1 MLNFETLKSKHN
13 DNIMPSYSR
22 FDVALVSG
30 KGAVAVDCG
39 GREYVDFTSGIGV
52 NSLGYCDDKWVSAVS
67 GQAAA
72 LQHISNLYYNPVST
86 ELAAKL
92 CELTGLDKV
101 FFGNSGAE
109 ANECAIKLARK
120 YSNDKY
126 GDNSKRNEIVTLQ
139 NSFHGRTVT
148 TLAATGQDHF
158 HEHFYP
164 FTEGFSYAQTNMESI
179 KSTVSEKTCAVLIE
193 LIQGEGGVC
202 PLDKAFVQDL
212 RAFCTE
218 KDILL
223 MIDEVQTGVGR
234 TGALYCYQNYGIQP
248 DVITSAKGL
257 GGGLPIGACLCRKG
271 LGEVLNSGMHGS
283 TFGAN
288 PVVCAGALAVLDRV
302 AKPEFLAEV
311 QAKGEYIRCKLSKMK
326 NVDFVRG
333 MGLMLGI
340 GLKTGTAK
348 EAAAAC
354 AKNGLLILTAKDLL
368 RMLPPLTIRYEE
380 IDKGLAIL
388 EQVIG

>member
-1 MLNFETLKSKHN
+1 MIFENIKSEHN

-30 KGAVAVDCG
+30 KGAIAVDCDG
-39 GREYVDFTSGIGV
+39 KEYIDFTSGIGV

-67 GQAAA
+67 QQAAT
-72 LQHISNLYYNPVST
+72 LQHTSNLYYNPMPT
-86 ELAAKL
+86 QLAAKL
-92 CELTGLDKV
+92 CELTGFDKV

-126 GDNSKRNEIVTLQ
+126 GEDRNEIVALQ

-148 TLAATGQDHF
+148 TLSATGQDHF
-158 HEHFYP
+158 HEHFAP
-164 FTEGFSYAQTNMESI
+164 FTGGFSFAETNLGSV
-179 KSTVSEKTCAVLIE
+179 KNAVNDKTCAVLIE

-202 PLDKAFVQDL
+202 PLDKTFVKEL
-212 RAFCTE
+212 SAFCAQ

-223 MIDEVQTGVGR
+223 LVDEVQTGVGR
-234 TGALYCYQNYGIQP
+234 TGALYCYQNYEIMP

-271 LGEVLNSGMHGS
+271 LGEVLSSGMHGS
-283 TFGAN
+283 TFGGN

-302 AKPEFLAEV
+302 AQPEFLTEV
-311 QAKGEYIRCKLSKMK
+311 QAKSEYICKKLSKMK

-333 MGLMLGI
+333 MGLMIGI
-340 GLKTGTAK
+340 ALKKGSSK

-354 AKNGLLILTAKDLL
+354 AKNGLLILTAKELL
-368 RMLPPLTIRYEE
+368 RMLPPLTISYEE

-388 EQVIG
+388 EQVID

>member
-1 MLNFETLKSKHN
+1 MTFENIKSKHN

-30 KGAVAVDCG
+30 KGAIAVDCDG
-39 GREYVDFTSGIGV
+39 KEYIDFTSGIGV

-67 GQAAA
+67 QQAAT
-72 LQHISNLYYNPVST
+72 LQHTSNLYYNPMPT
-86 ELAAKL
+86 QLAAKL
-92 CELTGLDKV
+92 CELTGFDKV

-126 GDNSKRNEIVTLQ
+126 GEDRNEIVALQ

-148 TLAATGQDHF
+148 TLSATGQDHF
-158 HEHFYP
+158 HEHFAP
-164 FTEGFSYAQTNMESI
+164 FTGGFSFAETNLGSV
-179 KSTVSEKTCAVLIE
+179 KNAVNDKTCAVLIE

-202 PLDKAFVQDL
+202 PLDKTFVKEL
-212 RAFCTE
+212 SAFCAQ

-223 MIDEVQTGVGR
+223 LVDEVQTGVGR
-234 TGALYCYQNYGIQP
+234 TGAFYCYQNYDIMP

-271 LGEVLNSGMHGS
+271 LGEVLSSGMHGS
-283 TFGAN
+283 TFGGN

-302 AKPEFLAEV
+302 AQPEFLTEV
-311 QAKGEYIRCKLSKMK
+311 QAKSEYICKKLSKMK

-333 MGLMLGI
+333 MGLMIGI
-340 GLKTGTAK
+340 ALKKGSSK
-348 EAAAAC
+348 EAAAVC
-354 AKNGLLILTAKDLL
+354 AKNGLLILTAKELL
-368 RMLPPLTIRYEE
+368 RMLPPLTISYEE

-388 EQVIG
+388 EQVID